1 MKKIWPFLQDKI
13 VRTIGAALLGG
24 VVAPVI
30 VGLVLK
36 TLGLLHG
43 ATLHGWLL
51 NVGQNVTPLGAAGG
65 AAAGAAGAGGPLPPK
80 DKDPDPCAGEAR
92 AVLADQGTVDMLKG
106 QLEAKEAQINALN
119 APISALAAQ
128 ASALASQAKTELLE
142 QFAVTVLTKVVQG
155 LMVAMGDPA
164 VAPEMLGGKEAAEAV
179 EGVSKVVETASNP
192 LSQVPGYSTPSD
204 FAENVNFFKE
214 MNQYFQASQG
224 DLKALEELSN
234 ANNMPAVSQFVDVMK
249 EMNQKV
255 DEGYALLNSINN
267 PTNGIQQQLDEAQ
280 NKLSE
285 DQQALADCQ
294 ASNAGGGSTG
304 ADA

>member
-51 NVGQNVTPLGAAGG
+51 DVGQNVTPLGAAGG

-285 DQQALADCQ
+285 DEQALADCQ

>member
-128 ASALASQAKTELLE
+128 ASALALRKQRRSCW
-142 QFAVTVLTKVVQG
+142 
-155 LMVAMGDPA
+155 
-164 VAPEMLGGKEAAEAV
+164 
-179 EGVSKVVETASNP
+179 
-192 LSQVPGYSTPSD
+192 
-204 FAENVNFFKE
+204 
-214 MNQYFQASQG
+214 
-224 DLKALEELSN
+224 
-234 ANNMPAVSQFVDVMK
+234 
-249 EMNQKV
+249 
-255 DEGYALLNSINN
+255 NSS
-267 PTNGIQQQLDEAQ
+267 L
-280 NKLSE
+280 
-285 DQQALADCQ
+285 
-294 ASNAGGGSTG
+294 
-304 ADA
+304 